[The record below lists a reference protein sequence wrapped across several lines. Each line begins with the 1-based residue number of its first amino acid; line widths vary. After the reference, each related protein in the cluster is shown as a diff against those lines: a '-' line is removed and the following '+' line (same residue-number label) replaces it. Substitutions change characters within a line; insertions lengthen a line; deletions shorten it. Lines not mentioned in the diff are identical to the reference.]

1 MSARI
6 RPARTDEGSAL
17 REIERLA
24 GVRFREVGLPAVAD
38 DEPASIETLARYADH
53 GRSWVAV
60 DASDV
65 PIGYALVDVVD
76 GCAHIEQVSVR
87 PDHQG
92 SGVGRALIDHVR
104 HWASDHDLP
113 AVTLTT
119 FTDVPWNAPLYRH
132 LGFRV
137 LDDNEIGPELRRLR
151 DRETA
156 HGLDP
161 ATRVC
166 MRSDVCRLRE
176 RRLPRAPAAGADG
189 TRAGST
195 GRAWNDE
202 PVDADTPHAVGRL
215 VVITG
220 LPGSGKTTLATELCA
235 SVPACRMCPDDWMMA
250 AGIDLWDEAARAQIE
265 AFQLTLTLGLLR
277 TGRNV
282 VIEWG
287 TWAREERDALRD
299 AARAIGAPVELRY
312 LSAEVDEL
320 WRRIVERD
328 LEGRWASRPIGRH
341 ELDEWLEI
349 FQPPTSAE
357 LATYDQ
363 PQRQST

>member
-92 SGVGRALIDHVR
+92 SGVGRALLDHVR
-104 HWASDHDLP
+104 RWATDHALP

-137 LDDNEIGPELRRLR
+137 LDDDEIGPELRRLR
-151 DRETA
+151 DQETA

-166 MRSDVCRLRE
+166 MRSDV
-176 RRLPRAPAAGADG
+176 
-189 TRAGST
+189 
-195 GRAWNDE
+195 
-202 PVDADTPHAVGRL
+202 VD
-215 VVITG
+215 
-220 LPGSGKTTLATELCA
+220 
-235 SVPACRMCPDDWMMA
+235 
-250 AGIDLWDEAARAQIE
+250 
-265 AFQLTLTLGLLR
+265 
-277 TGRNV
+277 
-282 VIEWG
+282 
-287 TWAREERDALRD
+287 
-299 AARAIGAPVELRY
+299 
-312 LSAEVDEL
+312 
-320 WRRIVERD
+320 
-328 LEGRWASRPIGRH
+328 
-341 ELDEWLEI
+341 
-349 FQPPTSAE
+349 
-357 LATYDQ
+357 
-363 PQRQST
+363 